1 MFAPAPE
8 AVETVACAL
17 CGLGLPQHPVRGAG
31 EELYCCGGCAHVAA
45 ILQSV
50 GAESEL
56 GRLRLDAAR
65 RNNLLSTG
73 GSPQDVFDSAIR
85 NPPSALGHPVL
96 SPERREE
103 LRFRIEG
110 LACPSCAWLA
120 EALLA
125 GMEGVALAEVDFVSD
140 TARIVFDLLK
150 TSRQAIA
157 RTLAAAGYCLVP
169 LDGEGSAADATRG
182 LSAEH
187 VDLIR
192 LALAAFVC
200 CNLMMLAWVGYDSFL
215 SGEGEGPA
223 RGVAWMQLLFALPVV
238 TWSAMP
244 LYRRALAAL
253 RHGRVVMESLV
264 SLGIAAAVLLSAV
277 ALVSG
282 EIHVYFETAAALVAI
297 SLGGRALERWLKRRA
312 LRSLTGLLRFSPAK
326 ARGADDGRFA
336 PLETFARGA
345 RIAVEAG
352 EVVPLDVRIA
362 GPVEAARDSE
372 IVVGESLLTGE
383 PRPVARR
390 AGELVLA
397 GSALERGRLIGV
409 VERPAGRTVAD
420 GIRERVA
427 EALRRSDAQSRLAD
441 RLAQGFVP
449 LVLAVAGAA
458 FAGHWWHGDGG
469 GAAMLAAVSVLVA
482 ACPCAFGMAASLAL
496 SLASL
501 RLAGAG
507 VLVRDPA
514 ILESLRSPDVVV
526 FDKTGTLTRG
536 EMSLLAIG
544 WTDTDEHG
552 LLDAVRALEEHSS
565 HPIGWSGPD
574 EHGLLDAVRA
584 LEEHSRHPIGLSLRR
599 LIPGTAVAAAEGVVE
614 VQGLGVTG
622 TVGGRRIAV
631 GSPKMFA
638 PPKRPA
644 PPAPAGATRVW
655 FGCAGDEPA
664 GYMDLADALRP
675 GAPEFVA
682 ACKAKGIEVA
692 VFSGD
697 ADETTRAIAQAA
709 GIPVAFGNLR
719 PEAKAAKVRALRAE
733 GRRVVYIGDGFN
745 DAEALAAA
753 DVGVALAA
761 GADLA
766 MLSAPVVATRES
778 LESVSQLFHLA
789 RKTAKVVRANFVWAF
804 VYNIALL
811 PVAALGLLAPIHAA
825 ALMAL
830 SSASVAL
837 NSMRVGRVGNP
848 SPGES
853 REAMERRRPSLC
865 ISLEDA
871 GTFTGANFAE
881 KVLDQ

>member
-1 MFAPAPE
+1 
-8 AVETVACAL
+8 
-17 CGLGLPQHPVRGAG
+17 
-31 EELYCCGGCAHVAA
+31 LYCCGGCAHVAA

-65 RNNLLSTG
+65 RNNLLSTD
-73 GSPQDVFDSAIR
+73 GSPLDVFDSAIR
-85 NPPSALGHPVL
+85 HPPSAICHPVL

-125 GMEGVALAEVDFVSD
+125 GVEGVALAEVDFISD

-150 TSRQAIA
+150 TSRQAIV

-169 LDGEGSAADATRG
+169 LDGDGNAADATRG
-182 LSAEH
+182 LSTEH

-264 SLGIAAAVLLSAV
+264 SLGIVVAVLLSVV

-312 LRSLTGLLRFSPAK
+312 LWSLTGLLRFGPAK
-326 ARGADDGRFA
+326 ARSADDGRFA
-336 PLETFARGA
+336 PLEAFARGA
-345 RIAVEAG
+345 RVAVEAG
-352 EVVPLDVRIA
+352 EIVPLDVRIA
-362 GPVEAARDSE
+362 GPVEQSRDSE
-372 IVVGESLLTGE
+372 IVVRESLLTGE
-383 PRPVARR
+383 PRLVVRR
-390 AGELVLA
+390 PGELVLA

-458 FAGHWWHGDGG
+458 FAGHWWHGDGA
-469 GAAMLAAVSVLVA
+469 GAAMLSAVSVLVA

-501 RLAGAG
+501 RLAAAG
-507 VLVRDPA
+507 VLVREPA
-514 ILESLRSPDVVV
+514 ILETLRSPNVVV

-544 WTDTDEHG
+544 WTGTDDHG
-552 LLDAVRALEEHSS
+552 LLN
-565 HPIGWSGPD
+565 
-574 EHGLLDAVRA
+574 AVRA
-584 LEEHSRHPIGLSLRR
+584 LEEHSRHPIGLSLTR
-599 LIPGTAVAAAEGVVE
+599 LIPGAVEAAAEGIIE
-614 VQGLGVTG
+614 MQGLGVTG
-622 TVGGRRIAV
+622 TVGGRRLAV

-638 PPKRPA
+638 SPKRPA

-655 FGCAGDEPA
+655 FGCVGDEPA

-709 GIPVAFGNLR
+709 GISAAFGNLR
-719 PEAKAAKVRALRAE
+719 PEAKAEKVRALRAE

-778 LESVSQLFHLA
+778 LDGVGQLFEVA

-804 VYNIALL
+804 IYNIALL

-848 SPGES
+848 SPVES
-853 REAMERRRPSLC
+853 GEAMERRRPSLC